1 MLSYRTGAR
10 MSSPTVDEAF
20 LTSAG
25 LALGGAVG
33 YYLRLLDAR
42 VS

>member
-1 MLSYRTGAR
+1 

-25 LALGGAVG
+25 LALGGVVG
-33 YYLRLLDAR
+33 YRLCLLDAR